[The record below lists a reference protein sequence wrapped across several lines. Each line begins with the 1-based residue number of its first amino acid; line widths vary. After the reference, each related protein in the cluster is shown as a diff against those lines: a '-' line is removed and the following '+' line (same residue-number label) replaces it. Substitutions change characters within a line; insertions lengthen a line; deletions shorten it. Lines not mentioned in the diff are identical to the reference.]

1 MQKKETEEI
10 LRKIRQKHE
19 EKLKE
24 IIEATQNIQKN
35 IEEKKRNLLSE
46 KQRNGKVWYNHRY

>member
-35 IEEKKRNLLSE
+35 IDEKKRNLLSE
-46 KQRNGKVWYNHRY
+46 KQRNGKVWYNHG

>member
-10 LRKIRQKHE
+10 LRKIRKQHK

-46 KQRNGKVWYNHRY
+46 KQRNGKVWYNHR

>member
-10 LRKIRQKHE
+10 LRKIRQKHK

-24 IIEATQNIQKN
+24 IIEATQNIQKK

-46 KQRNGKVWYNHRY
+46 KQRNGKVWYNYI